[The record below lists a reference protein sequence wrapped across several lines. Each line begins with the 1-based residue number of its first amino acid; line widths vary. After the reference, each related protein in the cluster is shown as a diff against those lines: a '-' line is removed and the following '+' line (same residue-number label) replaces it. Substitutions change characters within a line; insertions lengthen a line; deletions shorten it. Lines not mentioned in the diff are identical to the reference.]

1 MHETRAQGKTS
12 PDCRWVRFQGPVRF
26 AKESTVCFE
35 HVEPVAMARAQE
47 IAEPA

>member
-1 MHETRAQGKTS
+1 M
-12 PDCRWVRFQGPVRF
+12 RFQRPVRF

-35 HVEPVAMARAQE
+35 HVEPVAMAKARE